1 MEEWNL
7 KNLKKQESW
16 NYNLF
21 ELNLGS
27 LVLISLLVI
36 SDDFLVCR
44 ETEADRTRNH
54 HSLYRKLDS
63 ILYLLVKKPRE
74 LHAWQMPQGGLDQG
88 ESLIQVS

>member
-16 NYNLF
+16 NYDLF

-27 LVLISLLVI
+27 SVLISFLVM
-36 SDDFLVCR
+36 SDDYR
-44 ETEADRTRNH
+44 ETEADRTGNYR
-54 HSLYRKLDS
+54 SLYRKLDS

-74 LHAWQMPQGGLDQG
+74 LHTWQMPQGGLDQG

>member
-16 NYNLF
+16 NYDLF

-27 LVLISLLVI
+27 SVLISLLVM
-36 SDDFLVCR
+36 SDDYR
-44 ETEADRTRNH
+44 ETEADRTGNY

-74 LHAWQMPQGGLDQG
+74 LHTWQMPQGGLDQG

>member
-16 NYNLF
+16 NYDLF
-21 ELNLGS
+21 ELSLGS
-27 LVLISLLVI
+27 SVLMSFLVI
-36 SDDFLVCR
+36 SDDLLVYR
-44 ETEADRTRNH
+44 ETEADRIGNYR
-54 HSLYRKLDS
+54 SLYRKLDS